1 MMSRFKK
8 TPTSKS
14 KRQAKTAQALHFDHK
29 DFKTLANHI
38 NRYGQIESRY
48 KTGLREMQ
56 QRHLSRAIKR
66 ARHLALLPFVNKG

>member
-1 MMSRFKK
+1 MSRFKK

-14 KRQAKTAQALHFDHK
+14 RRQPKTPQVLYFDHK
-29 DFKTLANHI
+29 DVKTLSGHL

-48 KTGLREMQ
+48 KTNLREMQ

-66 ARHLALLPFVNKG
+66 ARHLALLPFVNRG